1 MRNNNIHINSI
12 SMWRRNSNP
21 FESAMSVSFFD
32 DI

>member
-1 MRNNNIHINSI
+1 MRNINTHINSI

-21 FESAMSVSFFD
+21 FESVMCVNFFD